1 MVQILLMPHFMTTA
15 AALILPGSMVMVIDV
30 RSIYNG
36 YTGCVQRICGNQAA
50 VLFEGGNWN
59 KLVTLPLK
67 DLELG

>member
-1 MVQILLMPHFMTTA
+1 MVQIFLMPHFMTTA

>member
-1 MVQILLMPHFMTTA
+1 MVQIFLMPHFMTTA

-36 YTGCVQRICGNQAA
+36 YTGCVQRICGDQAA

>member
-1 MVQILLMPHFMTTA
+1 MVQILLRPHFMTTA

-36 YTGCVQRICGNQAA
+36 YTGCVQRICGDQAA

>member
-36 YTGCVQRICGNQAA
+36 YTGCVQRICG
-50 VLFEGGNWN
+50 
-59 KLVTLPLK
+59 
-67 DLELG
+67 

>member
-15 AALILPGSMVMVIDV
+15 AALILPGSMVTVIDV

-36 YTGCVQRICGNQAA
+36 YTGCVQRICGDQAA

>member
-36 YTGCVQRICGNQAA
+36 YTGCVQRICGDQAA

>member
-36 YTGCVQRICGNQAA
+36 YTGCVQRICGEQAA

-67 DLELG
+67 DLVLA

>member
-1 MVQILLMPHFMTTA
+1 MAPMLLRFHAMATA
-15 AALILPGSMVMVIDV
+15 AALILPGSMVIVIDV

-36 YTGCVQRICGNQAA
+36 YIGCVQRICGEQAA

-67 DLELG
+67 DLVLA

>member
-1 MVQILLMPHFMTTA
+1 MAQILLMPHFMTTA

>member
-30 RSIYNG
+30 RSIDNG